1 MGTQG
6 ENNTARGAFL
16 DDTDKNDKQE
26 RLQCCFTTVAELEEG
41 AKRPCVVYMH
51 GNAGNKHEGNSYAP
65 ALLPLGVDLLTFDFS
80 GCGNS
85 DGEWVT
91 LGWKEKEDLKTVL
104 NHLKEMGQTSKV
116 ALWGRSMGGSTAIMF
131 DQSKT
136 TLPICAMVIDSAFA
150 DFADVARNLVVEKM
164 GVPPEFL
171 QMMWP

>member
-1 MGTQG
+1 MI
-6 ENNTARGAFL
+6 
-16 DDTDKNDKQE
+16 
-26 RLQCCFTTVAELEEG
+26 
-41 AKRPCVVYMH
+41 
-51 GNAGNKHEGNSYAP
+51 
-65 ALLPLGVDLLTFDFS
+65 PLGVDLLTFDFS

-136 TLPICAMVIDSAFA
+136 DLPICAMVIDSAFA

-171 QMMWP
+171 QMMWPQVSMQINQVTGGMNMDQLKPVDFAPKVSTPALFVHGVDDELIPMDHTERN